1 MSKFSDRF
9 KHLRIEHSLSQQN
22 LADQLGFSKSSVNMY
37 ERGEREPGLD
47 TMETIADYFNVD
59 LDFLMGRSDI
69 PNRNGWIKRPS
80 ELKEPTSADH
90 PFDESLSKYGAMP
103 IRTKKIPLLGKI
115 ACGEPIYCNEERGN
129 YVLTDENIDAD
140 FCLIAQGDS
149 MTGARIYNGDVVFIR
164 KQPVVNNGEIAAV
177 CIGDEATLKRVYYY
191 PEKQKLVL
199 SPENSSFEPRIY
211 VGEELEEVHI
221 LGKAVAFQSAL

>member
-1 MSKFSDRF
+1 MSTIGS
-9 KHLRIEHSLSQQN
+9 RIRKRREKLGLSQDELAKRLGYRSRSSINKIELDQRN
-22 LADQLGFSKSSVNMY
+22 LTQSKIKAIA
-37 ERGEREPGLD
+37 EALD
-47 TMETIADYFNVD
+47 TTPSYVMGWETKPE
-59 LDFLMGRSDI
+59 SDVENI
-69 PNRNGWIKRPS
+69 YSVHG
-80 ELKEPTSADH
+80 T
-90 PFDESLSKYGAMP
+90 FDESLSKYGAMP

-164 KQPVVNNGEIAAV
+164 KQPVVYNGEIAAV

-199 SPENSSFEPRIY
+199 SPENSSFEPLIY